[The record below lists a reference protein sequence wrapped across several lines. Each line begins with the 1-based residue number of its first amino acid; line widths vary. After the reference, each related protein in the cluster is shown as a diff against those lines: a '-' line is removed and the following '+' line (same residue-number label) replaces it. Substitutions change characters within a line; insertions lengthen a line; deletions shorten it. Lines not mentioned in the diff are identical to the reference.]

1 MHDLVL
7 NSYFSRVSVYGN
19 VDAMATLTSCR
30 TGKALTWR
38 SHGSNA
44 RYFVRKLFPD
54 RVLDFEHFALR
65 RKDMPELTYPKRYLS
80 DDHEDWREEVFK
92 LLWTDQELEVLAAKG
107 WTMQSSGE
115 FTHSSYPGFALNV
128 LPDPTA
134 EDCCRPIGVY
144 RNGTLFA
151 STHVVR
157 EFFMDHVS
165 PRIA

>member
-7 NSYFSRVSVYGN
+7 NSYFSRVNIYGN

-30 TGKALTWR
+30 TGKSLTWR

-80 DDHEDWREEVFK
+80 DNSEDWREEVFK
-92 LLWTDQELEVLAAKG
+92 LLWKDEELKTFAQDNWAMNKDNGHIYSERHEKISYRVVPDASGLVDVCYIDRPVLRVKLNEQG
-107 WTMQSSGE
+107 LWVPQV
-115 FTHSSYPGFALNV
+115 FALPLN
-128 LPDPTA
+128 
-134 EDCCRPIGVY
+134 
-144 RNGTLFA
+144 
-151 STHVVR
+151 S
-157 EFFMDHVS
+157 
-165 PRIA
+165 

>member
-7 NSYFSRVSVYGN
+7 NSYFSRVNVYGN

-30 TGKALTWR
+30 TGKAFTWR

-44 RYFVRKLFPD
+44 RYFVRRLFPD

-92 LLWTDQELEVLAAKG
+92 LLWTDAELQAFARDKWAMSKEDGHFYSERYEKIKYRVVPD
-107 WTMQSSGE
+107 SSGLVDVCYDDRPVMRAKLNE
-115 FTHSSYPGFALNV
+115 QGLWLPQIFALPLN
-128 LPDPTA
+128 P
-134 EDCCRPIGVY
+134 
-144 RNGTLFA
+144 
-151 STHVVR
+151 
-157 EFFMDHVS
+157 
-165 PRIA
+165 

>member
-30 TGKALTWR
+30 TAKSLTWR

-44 RYFVRKLFPD
+44 RYFVRRLFPD

-92 LLWTDQELEVLAAKG
+92 LLWKDEELACLQGAG
-107 WTMQSSGE
+107 WTMSKEDGRFSNPN
-115 FTHSSYPGFALNV
+115 HPRAYLKV
-128 LPDPTA
+128 LPDPAA
-134 EDCCRPIGVY
+134 ESCCRPVGVY
-144 RNGTLFA
+144 VNGYLVA
-151 STHVVR
+151 STDLKDEVLDFLPK
-157 EFFMDHVS
+157 E
-165 PRIA
+165 

>member
-19 VDAMATLTSCR
+19 VDAMATLTSTR
-30 TGKALTWR
+30 TGKSFTWR

-80 DDHEDWREEVFK
+80 DDHEDWRE
-92 LLWTDQELEVLAAKG
+92 
-107 WTMQSSGE
+107 
-115 FTHSSYPGFALNV
+115 
-128 LPDPTA
+128 
-134 EDCCRPIGVY
+134 
-144 RNGTLFA
+144 
-151 STHVVR
+151 
-157 EFFMDHVS
+157 
-165 PRIA
+165 

>member
-7 NSYFSRVSVYGN
+7 NSYFSRVSVYGS

-38 SHGSNA
+38 THGSNA
-44 RYFVRKLFPD
+44 RYFVRRLFPD

-92 LLWTDQELEVLAAKG
+92 LLWKDEELKAFARDN
-107 WTMQSSGE
+107 WTMSKEDGLFYSERHERIKYRVVPDSSGLVDVCCGDRPVMRVKLNE
-115 FTHSSYPGFALNV
+115 QGLWLPQIFALPLN
-128 LPDPTA
+128 P
-134 EDCCRPIGVY
+134 
-144 RNGTLFA
+144 
-151 STHVVR
+151 
-157 EFFMDHVS
+157 
-165 PRIA
+165 